1 MAAGEAV
8 LDKILETCE
17 RERLGL
23 EVKYGLEYEDFRRKL
38 ESGDLG
44 DEFGYELE
52 LDAMRWEGLVI
63 ERKRWLG
70 QRA

>member
-1 MAAGEAV
+1 
-8 LDKILETCE
+8 
-17 RERLGL
+17 L
-23 EVKYGLEYEDFRRKL
+23 EVKYGLEYENFRRKL
-38 ESGDLG
+38 ESGDLR